1 MSSYFTDQ
9 RRLYSASLDYDTAD
23 AEIVFVPT
31 VPVAVSKIRIV
42 LTEATSAAGSVVSFG
57 VRAIDAAAGADIT
70 TIYGTFTVPAGAAAG
85 TVYDVEVGYAD
96 PDLDTSEGGGISQP
110 AEVTTG
116 RVVGRQVNTPGLIE
130 IEPGDGAFV
139 VQSNGAGTGGAS
151 QTSVEYF
158 EIAKDGADSV
168 ALTVT
173 RS

>member
-9 RRLYSASLDYDTAD
+9 RRLLTAVLDYDTAD
-23 AEIVFVPT
+23 AEIVFTPT

-42 LTEATSAAGSVVSFG
+42 LTEATSVAGSVVTFG

-85 TVYDVEVGYAD
+85 TVYDVDVAYVD
-96 PDLDTSEGGGISQP
+96 PDAVTSDGTGISQP

-116 RVVGRQVNTPGLIE
+116 RVVGVQTNQPGLIE
-130 IEPGDGAFV
+130 IEPGDGSFV
-139 VQSNGAGTGGAS
+139 VQSDGAGTGGNS
-151 QTSVEYF
+151 STSIEYF
-158 EIAKDGADSV
+158 EIAKDADDSV

-173 RS
+173 R